1 MRKIVFIIFVFL
13 GLTNVVFSQTEKID
27 AVQVSGLIVDLDS
40 SHAIPFVTVRIK
52 RAKTGTISDYNGFFT
67 IMAKPGDT
75 LLFTSVGY
83 KSGLFFVPEQP
94 EEARIYIQKSLKR
107 DTIKLKEVT
116 VLPFSKEGFER
127 AFMELKLDDEDYD
140 RAMRNLNEQ
149 EMALIA
155 ENLPLSPGVGF
166 KNVMA
171 ERNYQMYYAG
181 GVPPANILNPVA
193 WYKFFDALKKGKFK
207 NQNKK

>member
-1 MRKIVFIIFVFL
+1 MKKFVFTL
-13 GLTNVVFSQTEKID
+13 FILFTGLITEHLYSQTID
-27 AVQVSGLIVDLDS
+27 AVQVSGLVVDLDS
-40 SHAIPFVTVRIK
+40 NKAIPFVTVRIK
-52 RAKTGTISDYNGFFT
+52 KSKMGTISDYNGFFT

-83 KSGLFFVPEQP
+83 KSGLFFVPQNP
-94 EEARIYIQKSLKR
+94 DEARIYIQKQLKK
-107 DTIKLKEVT
+107 DTVRLNQVT

-127 AFMELKLDDEDYD
+127 AFMDLKLDDEDYE
-140 RAMRNLNEQ
+140 RAMKNLNEQ
-149 EMALIA
+149 EMALVA
-155 ENLPLSPGVGF
+155 ENTPLSGGVAF
-166 KNVMA
+166 KNVLA

-207 NQNKK
+207 NPNKK